1 MHLMLGPEEHV
12 PVLQYLSL
20 GSARSDCSNVLWHH
34 RLNPVLLHL
43 GHRAGQHRLEPPV
56 RHRHAC
62 LSHVDGKLQQDYDP
76 HEARRALPNQ
86 RAQGH
91 SGHHRL
97 QRVSDGVHEGA
108 REPREIED
116 LLEEPMHVSL
126 ILLPQAVPFHVL
138 AQDGGIYLRPQLVI
152 QGQHGAEVQAV
163 ARHAQQRPRPTEQD
177 LGADLLKHLG
187 PAEAPPSEGLHGLR
201 RVDGLEGSEAVGGDP
216 AGRGGDQERQ
226 VAPRKEHDPAGL
238 ENVGNAHAPEDQ
250 LAPPALPP
258 QLPHLRPQPG
268 TSLLS
273 RGETPAHGMQGAVP
287 RD

>member
-138 AQDGGIYLRPQLVI
+138 AQDGGVDLRPQLVI
-152 QGQHGAEVQAV
+152 HAQHGTEVQAV
-163 ARHAQQRPRPTEQD
+163 AQNVQQRLRPTQEDVGSD
-177 LGADLLKHLG
+177 LPEHLCS
-187 PAEAPPSEGLHGLR
+187 AEALLPERLHGLR
-201 RVDGLEGSEAVGGDP
+201 HVEGLEGPEAVGGDL
-216 AGRGGDQERQ
+216 AGRGGDEERQ
-226 VAPRKEHDPAGL
+226 VALRQEHDAAGL
-238 ENVGNAHAPEDQ
+238 DDVGDAHAPEDQ